1 MAEITYTEEDKQKV
15 LEKLDQKTWKI
26 KDLAKVLRMN
36 KKVVQKIVMDLIE
49 EGKAAYWSSGST
61 TYYATPRYI
70 EEYERRRAEG

>member
-1 MAEITYTEEDKQKV
+1 MAEITYTEEERQKV
-15 LEKLDQKTWKI
+15 LDKLGQKTWKI
-26 KDLAKVLRMN
+26 KDLAKILKIN

-61 TYYATPRYI
+61 TYYSTPEYI